1 MPLQQQIVDGEV
13 PQPIAMPHPRIWHGI
28 GRQLAH
34 PTGWAGWL
42 TGVLMGVVNRGPN
55 AAMLDALDL
64 SADDHVLDAGCGAGQ
79 LMTAML
85 KSAWRVDGFDGSA
98 LMVQQASRRNALA
111 VAEGRCKL
119 AHATF
124 SALPYADNLFT
135 RIAASNVIYFW
146 QDIPRVIA
154 EFQRVLRPG
163 GRIIIYA
170 TAAQSMANWRFA
182 QTGTHRLFSP
192 ESFEGAL
199 REAAGNSMTLD
210 VRQIQ
215 LKGGVTG
222 MIATL
227 DSLPPK

>member
-1 MPLQQQIVDGEV
+1 MPLHSHHIDGDRALTT
-13 PQPIAMPHPRIWHGI
+13 AMPHPRIWHGI

-55 AAMLDALDL
+55 AAMLAALAL

-79 LMTAML
+79 LMAAML
-85 KSAWRVDGFDGSA
+85 KVARQVDGFDGSA
-98 LMVQQASRRNALA
+98 LMVQQASSRNALA
-111 VAEGRCKL
+111 MADGRCKL
-119 AHATF
+119 ALAHF

-146 QDIPRVIA
+146 QDIPAVVT

-163 GRIIIYA
+163 GRIVIYA
-170 TAAQSMANWRFA
+170 TAAQSMATWRFA

-192 ESFEGAL
+192 ESFEKAL
-199 REAAGNSMTLD
+199 REAAGDRLAVSIRCIT
-210 VRQIQ
+210 
-215 LKGGVTG
+215 LKGGIIG
-222 MIATL
+222 MVATL
-227 DSLPPK
+227 DDRPSA